1 MNLSD
6 LVLILV
12 QRLIEDEIQLAN
24 ETNNQD
30 KENEDYYILV

>member
-12 QRLIEDEIQLAN
+12 QRLIEDEIQLAK

-30 KENEDYYILV
+30 KENED